1 MSNPSSSWLN
11 YFLLFLDLQECANFE
26 IMVKVEQEMSYHRWE
41 KAAGVDEADLK
52 SRLLLQRKAGGVCS
66 LIVRAS

>member
-1 MSNPSSSWLN
+1 
-11 YFLLFLDLQECANFE
+11 
-26 IMVKVEQEMSYHRWE
+26 MVKVEQEMSYHRWE